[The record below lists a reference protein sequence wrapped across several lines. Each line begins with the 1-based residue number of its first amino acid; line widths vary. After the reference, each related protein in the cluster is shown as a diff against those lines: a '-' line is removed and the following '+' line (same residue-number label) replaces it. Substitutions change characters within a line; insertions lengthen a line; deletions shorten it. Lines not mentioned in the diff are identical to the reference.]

1 MSKCELSLEVLQ
13 IASISQI
20 THSPMQ
26 RGKISIFATFGDH
39 LVVKYVVE
47 LLFNVLCH
55 GKVSQL

>member
-13 IASISQI
+13 IASI

-26 RGKISIFATFGDH
+26 RGKISIFATFGGH

-47 LLFNVLCH
+47 LLFMSADLS
-55 GKVSQL
+55 VS